1 MVSKEGFHPVDKKPT
16 TLSAAAASVGSG
28 EELRKLTSKIFQKE
42 IKMAQSLILT
52 IICQ

>member
-28 EELRKLTSKIFQKE
+28 EELEWNHIRLSQKIDIQNIPE
-42 IKMAQSLILT
+42 RD
-52 IICQ
+52 